1 MSFHSGSEVIIEETS
16 ENTDVIE
23 NTKEYAKLI
32 NVKYLPFVK
41 SSLEILSKLPGR
53 FSVGWFHSF
62 FHSQLFCSC

>member
-1 MSFHSGSEVIIEETS
+1 MESQKCHFCLGSEVIIEETS

-32 NVKYLPFVK
+32 NIKYLPFVK

-53 FSVGWFHSF
+53 FFSWLVS
-62 FHSQLFCSC
+62 